1 MTYAKGS
8 LISAADYNTFST
20 NVNAIWGVGTGNSG
34 YGCTNTV
41 GTATTAVLIGSSEW
55 TTLLARGN
63 STALHQGTTWSSGTS
78 QTSQS
83 HINVISTLSSDITS
97 LSTNKNNTD
106 AANLTT
112 TPGIIST
119 TNSSSWTT
127 TKTYT
132 FTVDFTGSNTA
143 QDAARAYFN
152 AGGKIQVS
160 YSHTGGTGTK
170 ATDWDTLCTACGTT
184 IFAYGSTTKSGGS
197 GSTNILATTT
207 GYFAPLSVSPTYTDL
222 FKQFS
227 AGSNYTANDVV
238 VSIKGDG
245 HYANA
250 FAVLNTASNTVSSI
264 IIDNL
269 GYGYTYADISLTSS
283 RGSGA
288 TARAVISPPGGHG
301 SNPLTEL
308 GGSYLIFNIQ
318 LKDSEGRILTTH
330 NDYRQIALVED
341 PHLYGT
347 TNKAATT
354 TVSQLTVLTL
364 NGTSVEYSED
374 EWVFQGASYASSFF
388 KGIVVDWD
396 STNNVIKL
404 AQTEGVP
411 TKDLLVGA
419 NTTAARFVSSIT
431 PPTLQPRTGNLL
443 YTDNIVAI
451 QRADDQAEDY
461 RIVFKF

>member
-1 MTYAKGS
+1 M
-8 LISAADYNTFST
+8 SAARSKNLDIFVAKQVKESVSESSSSNVYLTF
-20 NVNAIWGVGTGNSG
+20 G
-34 YGCTNTV
+34 
-41 GTATTAVLIGSSEW
+41 
-55 TTLLARGN
+55 
-63 STALHQGTTWSSGTS
+63 
-78 QTSQS
+78 
-83 HINVISTLSSDITS
+83 
-97 LSTNKNNTD
+97 K
-106 AANLTT
+106 
-112 TPGIIST
+112 
-119 TNSSSWTT
+119 SSSWPSESSPLQANTSVTSYNDVWKNMIGAKRIVGNNIRHAIPRINWTPGTVYAAYDDRLDSLDLFAASNNFYVITNEFHVFKCLDNNNGSTSTVMPNILITT
-127 TKTYT
+127 THFQTSDGYIWKYMY
-132 FTVDFTGSNTA
+132 SLTA
-143 QDAARAYFN
+143 EEKLRFVTSKFIPIRTIESSDNSQQWNVQEN
-152 AGGKIQVS
+152 AIDGGLHVIKV
-160 YSHTGGTGTK
+160 
-170 ATDWDTLCTACGTT
+170 
-184 IFAYGSTTKSGGS
+184 
-197 GSTNILATTT
+197 TN
-207 GYFAPLSVSPTYTDL
+207 S
-222 FKQFS
+222 
-227 AGSNYTANDVV
+227 GSNYTANDVV

-451 QRADDQAEDY
+451 QRANDQAEDY